1 MEPLQETMD
10 GFNDISRKK
19 DIRFIETGAKKLCS
33 SLTKEEAK
41 KKYGVSGKFVIG
53 YVGRHNEIKGYDI
66 LKEAAQKVL
75 SQNENICFLIG
86 GKQGNTY
93 SPLQHERWIE
103 AGWTNPSDLFMAID
117 VFVLPNRMT
126 YFDLVLLEVMSAGV
140 PVIASAT
147 GGNKSVQSMTGALI
161 LYQNTAADLAE
172 KIMEFSH
179 LSDENRKSA
188 GQKIQNTYEQFY
200 TTKIFAEKYKNLI
213 NNIYRDYKFI

>member
-1 MEPLQETMD
+1 
-10 GFNDISRKK
+10 
-19 DIRFIETGAKKLCS
+19 
-33 SLTKEEAK
+33 
-41 KKYGVSGKFVIG
+41 
-53 YVGRHNEIKGYDI
+53 
-66 LKEAAQKVL
+66 
-75 SQNENICFLIG
+75 
-86 GKQGNTY
+86 
-93 SPLQHERWIE
+93 
-103 AGWTNPSDLFMAID
+103 MAID

-213 NNIYRDYKFI
+213 NNIYSDYKFI

>member
-1 MEPLQETMD
+1 MLLLNQRR
-10 GFNDISRKK
+10 SQ
-19 DIRFIETGAKKLCS
+19 
-33 SLTKEEAK
+33 

-66 LKEAAQKVL
+66 LKEAARKVL
-75 SQNENICFLIG
+75 FQNENTCFLIG

-103 AGWTNPSDLFMAID
+103 AGWTNPADLFMAID

-126 YFDLVLLEVMSAGV
+126 YFDLVLLEVMSAGI

-147 GGNKSVQSMTGALI
+147 GGNKSVQNMTDALI
-161 LYQNTAADLAE
+161 LYQNTAVDLAE
-172 KIMEFSH
+172 KIMEFSQ
-179 LSDENRKSA
+179 LSDTNRKTIS
-188 GQKIQNTYEQFY
+188 QKVLSSYEQFY

-213 NNIYRDYKFI
+213 NNIYNDYKFF